1 MRIKLQ
7 SNCLTALVFFSSYR
21 YAFSGSAGD
30 TSAEFEKD
38 DYTLTLI
45 KPSPIPSHEVKNLSE
60 SRPLQADK
68 EESDKDLEEDK
79 RE

>member
-1 MRIKLQ
+1 MFAPSL
-7 SNCLTALVFFSSYR
+7 SSYR
-21 YAFSGSAGD
+21 YAFSGSSGD
-30 TSAEFEKD
+30 TSGEFEKD

-60 SRPLQADK
+60 TRPLVGDK
-68 EESDKDLEEDK
+68 GETEKDLEEDK